1 MMQKRNIVFYSADAP
16 LEEFELPFVGK
27 IKAGFASPAQDYV
40 VESIDVNALIIKNKD
55 YTFIGR
61 VEGTSMI
68 DSGLNDGDLVIIDRS
83 LDPRDKDAVL
93 VYIDGEFTMKHISV
107 DKDNETVWLIPANE
121 EFPRIQVTSDSD
133 FRIWGVVTYSITKH
147 RK

>member
-1 MMQKRNIVFYSADAP
+1 M
-16 LEEFELPFVGK
+16 
-27 IKAGFASPAQDYV
+27 
-40 VESIDVNALIIKNKD
+40 NALIIKNKD

-61 VEGTSMI
+61 VEGISMI

-107 DKDNETVWLIPANE
+107 DKDTETVWLIPANE

-133 FRIWGVVTYSITKH
+133 FRIWGVVTYSITNSKL
-147 RK
+147 RITRD